1 MDTDDYLWGATPKP
15 IAYERELGPGHPNN
29 YVQFWRT
36 ALYTDNPKSL
46 EQPRTVFDAYVKQGR
61 STWNNDRR
69 QADWNDAGEQFP
81 ITHDG
86 PDLYISVDVPPGKYT
101 LSLYDYNKD
110 GHGLNNAYRGRDMT
124 VSIFHRPVGSPLAFV
139 RSGAV
144 NTEKPLIRRQLRD
157 FWGGM
162 YQRFY
167 IRGPGVVTI
176 GCHRI
181 YSANLMLSAVLLD
194 KLEER
199 PAPFDTQSSTRP
211 QLANNLPPVYAP
223 GRALLDAECE
233 RCDLAGN
240 QRAVGG
246 PPLPGLETCQFSLWQ
261 FAAWERSQE
270 TRGLR
275 SIRSIEQALRWDGV
289 RQVTK
294 GKGLEILTEFL
305 SKHPE

>member
-1 MDTDDYLWGATPKP
+1 M
-15 IAYERELGPGHPNN
+15 
-29 YVQFWRT
+29 
-36 ALYTDNPKSL
+36 
-46 EQPRTVFDAYVKQGR
+46 PRTVFDAYVKQGR
-61 STWNNDRR
+61 STWATDRR

-81 ITHDG
+81 KTHEG
-86 PDLYISVDVPPGKYT
+86 PDLYISVDVPTGEYT

-124 VSIFHRPVGSPLAFV
+124 VSIFSRPVGSPLAFV
-139 RSGAV
+139 QSGAV
-144 NTEKPLIRRQLRD
+144 NTEKPVVRRRLRD

-167 IRGPGVVTI
+167 VRGPAVVTI
-176 GCHRI
+176 GCRRI
-181 YSANLMLSAVLLD
+181 NSANLMLSAVLLD
-194 KLEER
+194 KLDER

-211 QLANNLPPVYAP
+211 RVADSLPPVYAA

-233 RCDLAGN
+233 RFNLAGKAPPAG
-240 QRAVGG
+240 RH
-246 PPLPGLETCQFSLWQ
+246 PLPDPETCQFSLWQ

-270 TRGLR
+270 AHGLR

-294 GKGLEILTEFL
+294 GKELEILSEYLT
-305 SKHPE
+305 KHPN